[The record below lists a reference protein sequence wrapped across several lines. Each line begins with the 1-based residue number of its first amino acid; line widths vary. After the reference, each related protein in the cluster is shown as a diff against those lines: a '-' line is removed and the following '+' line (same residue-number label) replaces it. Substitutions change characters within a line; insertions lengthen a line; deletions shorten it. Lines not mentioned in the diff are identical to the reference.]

1 MVKKKVSLGSSPDAG
16 ELGPG
21 AAHEASRPPA
31 LDVLELFFNTGIV
44 FHEVALPRGLPDVVS
59 SFVVMKPPTP
69 GAAAPP
75 PRPGQPA
82 ASPQAAPPQAQGR
95 GPQTLSVRRAS
106 PGEEPDVE
114 ISAVDHV
121 SELSNRWFPV
131 PYQLSCPFA
140 VQIFLG
146 MTGGGLR
153 AVLAVDTLEAQGAQG
168 RHLDAGYDEGR
179 PFRPLDKNELG
190 SFFDHPETRELIRR
204 LERGGVDKAL
214 FKLASLLE
222 ALGPQLPKLRFS
234 RIDAQPAIPVSLVL
248 DLGNSR
254 TTALL
259 VEGRDARVFGIPL
272 EVRNLGNP
280 LETRSDSIDS
290 RLTFL
295 PSPWDKASS
304 PVAVGESFQ
313 WPSVARMGLEALDR
327 ALETPH
333 RYPCTISGPKRYL
346 WDDRQTDERWHF
358 AQKIGATGQPGD
370 GSGEYRPVFGRI
382 LKYVPEESG
391 GTFLREDGPQ
401 TPADPRYAPRT
412 MMLFAIVEILCQAYA
427 QINGAQYRT
436 FQGKEGSPRVLRHL
450 VLTYPSAMRE
460 EERRIYDALVR
471 NAVTLACHVL
481 GIRPEHRP
489 NWDAAA
495 GAFEPFLVADEALA
509 AQMVFVY
516 EEAQGTFS
524 GSMEELLAVYGHEG
538 QSPPG
543 GGGGARTLRV
553 ASVDIGGG
561 TSDVMIAEYEDRMA
575 GTGTSLAIRKL
586 FQDGV
591 SIAGDEVCR
600 AIVEDVIFTQI
611 LQQLPTSQ
619 DRGRL
624 RHLFGEGDAGHG
636 STWRT
641 LRARLVP
648 YLWMPLA
655 RCFWGVAEGF
665 VLPDHTDGK
674 LYAIPDL
681 QRVFALPTVSPV
693 VLLEADRFLGEQV
706 PGFPG
711 IENLLFKL
719 DAQEVERAVERVLRE
734 PLRRYADIL
743 AQFDVDLLV
752 LAGRTSALPCV
763 RAIFTKEMPVPPP
776 RIKSMA
782 RYRVGEWYPS
792 KWKDEGFIRD
802 AKSTVTAGAAVLH
815 LASKNRL
822 PGFLVDGIV
831 PVDQRPIYGLYQ
843 DTEPHIARANEL
855 FPAPSAA
862 GGGHAAGQTTGQ
874 NTGPAFVHTHGMRIG
889 FRNVDSQEMEGSP
902 LFEVRPANK
911 DVETAL
917 LEDRVTLQFGRSREG
932 LIQIAK
938 VTSQRGQYSFEPTD
952 FVLALKTATHDR
964 YWLDTGVFDVDRGA

>member
-1 MVKKKVSLGSSPDAG
+1 MVKKKVSLGSSPDVG
-16 ELGPG
+16 EA
-21 AAHEASRPPA
+21 AAHEGTRAPA
-31 LDVLELFFNTGIV
+31 LDILELFFNTGIV
-44 FHEVALPRGLPDVVS
+44 FHEVPLPRGLPDVVS
-59 SFVVMKPPTP
+59 SFVLMKPPGTAPAAPRP
-69 GAAAPP
+69 GAQTKPQAPGVLGAPPAPP
-75 PRPGQPA
+75 PPPA
-82 ASPQAAPPQAQGR
+82 PAMPAGIPP
-95 GPQTLSVRRAS
+95 TLSVRRAG

-114 ISAVDHV
+114 ISAVDHL

-140 VQIFLG
+140 VQVFLG
-146 MTGGGLR
+146 NTGGGLR
-153 AVLAVDTLEAQGAQG
+153 AVLAIDTLEQHGSQG
-168 RHLDAGYDEGR
+168 RHLDASFDEGR

-190 SFFDHPETRELIRR
+190 SFFDHPDTRELVRR

-214 FKLASLLE
+214 FKLAALLE

-234 RIDAQPAIPVSLVL
+234 RVESHQPIPVSLVL

-259 VEGRDARVFGIPL
+259 VEGRDARVFGVPL

-280 LETRSDSIDS
+280 LETRADAIDS

-295 PSPWDKASS
+295 PGPWDKATS
-304 PVAVGESFQ
+304 PVAVGDSFQ

-333 RYPCTISGPKRYL
+333 RYQCTLSGPKRYL

-358 AQKIGATGQPGD
+358 AQKIGSVGAPGD

-382 LKYVPEESG
+382 LKYVPEDSG
-391 GTFLREDGPQ
+391 GIYLREDGPQ
-401 TPADPRYAPRT
+401 TPADPRYAPRA

-427 QINGAQYRT
+427 QINGAVYRT
-436 FQGKEGSPRVLRHL
+436 FQGKEASPRVLRHL

-460 EERRIYDALVR
+460 EERRIYEALVR
-471 NAVTLACHVL
+471 NAVILACHVL
-481 GIRPEHRP
+481 GIRPDLRP
-489 NWDAAA
+489 NWDAQA
-495 GAFEPFLVADEALA
+495 GSFEPFLLADEALA

-516 EEAQGTFS
+516 EEVQGTFS
-524 GSMEELLAVYGHEG
+524 GSMEELVSVYGHEG
-538 QSPPG
+538 GSGQK
-543 GGGGARTLRV
+543 TLRV
-553 ASVDIGGG
+553 ASIDIGGG
-561 TSDVMIAEYEDRMA
+561 TSDVMIAEYEDKMP
-575 GTGTSLAIRKL
+575 GTGTALSIRKL

-600 AIVEDVIFTQI
+600 AIVEDVVFSQI
-611 LQQLPTSQ
+611 LQQLPTAQ
-619 DRGRL
+619 DKSRL

-648 YLWMPLA
+648 YFWMPLA
-655 RCFWGVAEGF
+655 RCFWAVAEGF
-665 VLPDHTDGK
+665 AIPDHTDGK
-674 LYAIPDL
+674 LYTVPDL
-681 QRVFALPTVSPV
+681 QRVFSLPTVSPV

-719 DAQEVERAVERVLRE
+719 DGLEVERAIERVLRE

-752 LAGRTSALPCV
+752 LAGRTASLPCV

-776 RIKSMA
+776 RIKPMA

-792 KWKDEGFIRD
+792 KWKDEGYIRD

-822 PGFLVDGIV
+822 PGFLVDSIGE
-831 PVDQRPIYGLYQ
+831 VDQRPIYGLYQ

-855 FPAPSAA
+855 FPANAASPRETATSA
-862 GGGHAAGQTTGQ
+862 
-874 NTGPAFVHTHGMRIG
+874 PFVYTHGLRIG

-902 LFEVRPANK
+902 LFEVRPANR
-911 DVETAL
+911 DVEQAL
-917 LEDRVTLQFGRSREG
+917 LDDRVALQFGRTREG
-932 LIQIAK
+932 HITVAK

-952 FVLALKTATHDR
+952 FVLALKTATYDR
-964 YWLDTGVFDVDRGA
+964 YWLDTGVFDVERGGT